1 MSKID
6 DRSKTIKKLSN
17 AQKTAQSSFK
27 IQELKKASNIFT
39 DVKNSSVDQKD
50 FKERIKSLILN
61 KDEIVIG
68 DERQVFKIFT
78 DLET

>member
-68 DERQVFKIFT
+68 DER
-78 DLET
+78 